1 MPEYPYLCGGCGEP
15 WTVIKSFAESS
26 DHETCPGCGIVATEQ
41 DFEQKNIGGYVNS
54 DEDWSSGKVVV
65 QLGPNHPDR
74 MVTSKHQ
81 MEKVY
86 QKHDIS
92 MDTGHFKSEE
102 AQIKATV
109 PINKR
114 RGGSPGS
121 VSGVKEES

>member
-26 DHETCPGCGIVATEQ
+26 DHEACPECGIVASEQ
-41 DFEQKNIGGYVNS
+41 DYEQKNVGGNVSSEGN
-54 DEDWSSGKVVV
+54 WSSGKLVV

-74 MVTSKHQ
+74 VVTSKRQ

-86 QKHDIS
+86 NKHGIS
-92 MDTGHFKSEE
+92 LDTGFFKSKE

-109 PINKR
+109 PKHKR
-114 RGGSPGS
+114 TGVIPDH